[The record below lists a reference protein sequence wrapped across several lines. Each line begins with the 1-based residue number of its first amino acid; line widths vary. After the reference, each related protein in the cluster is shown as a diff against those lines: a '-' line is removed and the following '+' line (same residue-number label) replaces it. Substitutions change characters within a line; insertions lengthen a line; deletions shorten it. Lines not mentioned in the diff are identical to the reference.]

1 MKIVILALIPFWLL
15 ASQILNYN
23 VYDRTD
29 RVDLMLTFDTPYEG
43 QIRQHRQPGSILIK
57 LSDVSIE
64 SPKVKNLNSKFL
76 TKITLTPVGNQVEVI
91 ARVPD
96 NIVLQA
102 SKTSDAY
109 GLRLR
114 FIKAVASTDK
124 KLKER
129 TDLSAL
135 PTKKSSELED
145 NYMMVVII
153 LIVGIVILLW
163 LKRSLSITATKTSK
177 PSLFKSKETSGT
189 EASIRFQK
197 SLDQHNSVMML
208 DYAQESYLIILGNT
222 TVVLDKF
229 HDNKP
234 VTQGEFE
241 NMLNN
246 KEQELESY
254 LKLDKIDNVEAN
266 EILESYKER
275 ASN

>member
-1 MKIVILALIPFWLL
+1 MKIVILTLIPFWLF

-43 QIRQHRQPGSILIK
+43 DIRQQIQSGSILIK
-57 LSDVSIE
+57 LSNVSIE

-76 TKITLTPVGNQVEVI
+76 SKITLTPIGNQVEII
-91 ARVPD
+91 ARVPE
-96 NIVLQA
+96 NITLQA

-114 FIKAVASTDK
+114 FVKALVTPDNATKQTD
-124 KLKER
+124 
-129 TDLSAL
+129 TPSML
-135 PTKKSSELED
+135 PTKQSSELED
-145 NYMMVVII
+145 NYMIVIVI
-153 LIVGIVILLW
+153 LVLGIIILLW
-163 LKRSLSITATKTSK
+163 LKRSLANTAGKTSTS
-177 PSLFKSKETSGT
+177 SLFKSKVANSS
-189 EASIRFQK
+189 EATIRFQK
-197 SLDQHNSVMML
+197 SLDQNNSVMML
-208 DYAQESYLIILGNT
+208 DYAQESYLIVIGT
-222 TVVLDKF
+222 TNVVLDKF

-241 NMLNN
+241 SMLSN

-254 LKLDKIDNVEAN
+254 LQLDKIDRVEAN